1 MDTTTINEKNLS
13 RFSRGYLICLSA
25 TFFWATTA
33 IFIRYLTETYHL
45 PPLVLAFWRDSF
57 VVLGVGIALA
67 FTNRSRLYLE
77 QRHLKFIVLYGLV
90 LAVFNSL
97 WTFSVA
103 LNGAAVSTVLAY
115 SSAAFTAILAWRLL
129 AEPLGWLKILAVTLG
144 MLGCVFVSEAY
155 NPGVW
160 RVNPFGILTGI
171 VSGLMFAVYN
181 LMGKVSANRGIP
193 PWTAMVYTFGTA
205 AILLLGANLG
215 LRWIGSVSDEANL
228 FWLGNHFAGWG
239 VLLVLGLGPT
249 IGGFGLYTLSLT
261 YLPASVANL
270 IAMLEPALTAGLAYL
285 LLGERLSGMQLFGS
299 LLIISCV
306 VIVRL
311 SESRGMQTARL
322 YE

>member
-1 MDTTTINEKNLS
+1 MDTAALNEKKLS
-13 RFSRGYLICLSA
+13 RLTRGYLICLSA

-33 IFIRYLTETYHL
+33 VFIRYLTETYHL
-45 PPLVLAFWRDSF
+45 PALVLAFWRDSF
-57 VVLGVGIALA
+57 VALGLGLTLA
-67 FTNRSRLYLE
+67 WTHLSSLRLEL
-77 QRHLKFIVLYGLV
+77 RHLKFILLYGLV
-90 LAVFNSL
+90 LALFNSL

-103 LNGAAVSTVLAY
+103 LNGAAVSTVLVY

-129 AEPLGWLKILAVTLG
+129 AEPLGGLKILAVTLG
-144 MLGCVFVSEAY
+144 MLGCVFVSGAY

-171 VSGLMFAVYN
+171 ISGLMFAAYS
-181 LMGKVSANRGIP
+181 LMGKFSANRGIQ

-205 AILLLGANLG
+205 AILLLATNLG
-215 LRWIGSVSDEANL
+215 LGWFGGVSDKANL

-285 LLGERLSGMQLFGS
+285 VLGERLSGMQLFGS

-311 SESRGMQTARL
+311 SESRGMQTA
-322 YE
+322 